1 MFTHKKTDLG
11 KSTLQFDVVIPK
23 DDIKKEYDHAFGHIL
38 KEFETD
44 GFRKGN
50 VPKEIAEKKI
60 SKEEVYQEMLEHMMP
75 HIYQE
80 IIQKEEVKPIVNPRI
95 DLVKAKEDEDWEV
108 KITVCE
114 KPKIELGKYKEAIA
128 DVKKEAK
135 SDDIWVPGKE
145 QGPDDEKKLEEKK
158 RQLLN
163 KVFESLLKTAKVEIP
178 ELLIESELNARLTQ
192 LVDDVRKIGLSIEA
206 YLKSKNE
213 TMDTIKA
220 KYAKDIEE
228 MYKMELILDEV
239 AEQEK
244 VTVEEKDLEQLFVNI
259 KDEKQRE
266 EAKKNAY
273 FYASMIKRQKTL
285 DYLNSL

>member
-23 DDIKKEYDHAFGHIL
+23 ADIKTEYEHAFEQVL
-38 KEFETD
+38 KNFETD

-50 VPKEIAEKKI
+50 VPRDIAEKKI
-60 SKEEVYQEMLEHMMP
+60 SKEPVYQEMLEHMMP

-80 IIQKEEVKPIVNPRI
+80 IIQKEGVKPIINPRI
-95 DLVKAKEDEDWEV
+95 DLVNAKENEDWEV

-114 KPKIELGKYKEAIA
+114 KPKVELGKYKEAISEL
-128 DVKKEAK
+128 KKEAK
-135 SDDIWVPGKE
+135 KDGIWVPGKD
-145 QGPDDEKKLEEKK
+145 QAPDDQKKIEEDKK
-158 RQLLN
+158 QMLN
-163 KVFESLLKTAKVEIP
+163 KIFDTLLKTSKVEIS
-178 ELLIESELNARLTQ
+178 ELLIETELNTRLTQ

-213 TMDTIKA
+213 TMESMKA
-220 KYAKDIEE
+220 KYTKEIDE
-228 MYKMELILDEV
+228 MYKMELVLDEV
-239 AEQEK
+239 ADQEK
-244 VTVEEKDLEQLFVNI
+244 ITVEEKDLDQLFVNI
-259 KDEKQRE
+259 KDEKQKE